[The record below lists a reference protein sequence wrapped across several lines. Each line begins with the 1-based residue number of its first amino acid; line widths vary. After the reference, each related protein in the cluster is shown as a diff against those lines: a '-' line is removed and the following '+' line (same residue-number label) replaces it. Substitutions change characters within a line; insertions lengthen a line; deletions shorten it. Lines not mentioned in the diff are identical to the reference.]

1 MHKVHSKIN
10 YLQLFE
16 ENVDLSV
23 YQKKIII
30 QIFLFD
36 TMTLFAMK
44 INWIKFNFKV
54 IFIKKEEF
62 LCIFVSFHELF

>member
-23 YQKKIII
+23 YQKKIIL

>member
-16 ENVDLSV
+16 KNVDLSV

-54 IFIKKEEF
+54 IFIKKR
-62 LCIFVSFHELF
+62 IFMHIC

>member
-16 ENVDLSV
+16 KNVDLSV